1 MKVRKTIL
9 KITYQTEPPQFVIIS
24 MFLITMPKAKHNHV
38 KIYAPAA
45 VKQRLTLVETVKCGQ
60 ITRATGSE

>member
-45 VKQRLTLVETVKCGQ
+45 VKQRLT
-60 ITRATGSE
+60 